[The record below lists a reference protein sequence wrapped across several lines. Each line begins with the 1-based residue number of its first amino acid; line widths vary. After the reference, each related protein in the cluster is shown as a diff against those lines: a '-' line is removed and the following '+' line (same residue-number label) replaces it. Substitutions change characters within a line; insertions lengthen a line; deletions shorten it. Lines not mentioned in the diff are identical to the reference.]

1 VGKRDPEA
9 AMVIKIPKKNLDSG
23 QNKLSTGQA

>member
-1 VGKRDPEA
+1 VGKRDSEA
-9 AMVIKIPKKNLDSG
+9 AIVIKIPNKNLDSG